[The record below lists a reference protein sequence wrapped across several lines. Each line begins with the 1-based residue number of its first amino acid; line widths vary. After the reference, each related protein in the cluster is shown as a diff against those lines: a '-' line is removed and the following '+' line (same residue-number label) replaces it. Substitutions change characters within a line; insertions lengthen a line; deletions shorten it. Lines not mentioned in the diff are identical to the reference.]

1 MPTPPTPLRLYG
13 YAGSINVRK
22 VLWMA
27 EELGLAVERQDWG
40 GGTRSTAEP
49 AFRAMNPAGMV
60 PVIDDAG
67 TVVWESN
74 TIVRYLAA
82 SRGRVDLLPEGAA
95 ARARDEQWMDWQASD
110 FNNGWRYV
118 FQALIRKH
126 PDHGDPVALARSQQ
140 QVVQLLGVVEG
151 QLAAS
156 GGYITGSTF
165 TAADVV
171 IGLSV
176 HRCTGLPF
184 EQPRW
189 PAIEGYLQR
198 LSSRPG
204 FLRHGR
210 EGGP

>member
-1 MPTPPTPLRLYG
+1 MTAPLKLYG
-13 YAGSINVRK
+13 YAASINVRK

-27 EELGLAVERQDWG
+27 EELGLAVEREDWG
-40 GGTRSTAEP
+40 GGTRSPSEP
-49 AFRAMNPAGMV
+49 AFRALNPAGMV
-60 PVIDDAG
+60 PVIDDDG

-82 SRGRVDLLPEGAA
+82 SRGRVDLLPQAPA
-95 ARARDEQWMDWQASD
+95 ARARVEQWMDWQASD

-118 FQALIRKH
+118 FQALIRES
-126 PDHGDPVALARSQQ
+126 PDHRDPAAIARSQQ

-151 QLAAS
+151 QLATS
-156 GGYITGSTF
+156 GGHITGPSF
-165 TAADVV
+165 TAADIV

-176 HRCTGLPF
+176 LRCTRLPF

-189 PAIEGYLQR
+189 PALEGYLQR

-210 EGGP
+210 DGGP